1 MVISITPHARDNFND
16 LSTLTIKHANGK
28 IDTPNRLVNRYD
40 LNAKNEIGADIP
52 LTRISKSFMI
62 QESLNPEKLN
72 NVLTKNGYLGEL
84 LNKFHPI
91 QSRIDPDSL
100 TLLYPSLTAESMGH
114 LDSKKKKI
122 EFTRFFCNLANQL
135 GLESI
140 VLPAIDNIIEMDAQV
155 SKHGL
160 QLIPVL
166 ELREETLIFEK
177 QMENCQKIGNQNI
190 PLIALKFAQY
200 PSANKTYDYI
210 MDNFENIHDKQ
221 KQAMMMV
228 DTPRA
233 LYSDKTYNVSAPHYG
248 SFFTADLV
256 VEGYTGG
263 GGGNTNKSVRLFCK
277 NDLVTPK
284 IEPRD
289 NKFDVQ
295 TEKQVFSNDPKLE
308 ELFEKMAT
316 HNLTE
321 DDWKNNRPKYLSRV
335 HENVQTRSEFQNLHD
350 NIESNSTKDYLGE
363 KHDMNSVVR
372 KHLEPRFQTK
382 LD

>member
-28 IDTPNRLVNRYD
+28 IDTPNRIVNRYD

-114 LDSKKKKI
+114 LDSRKKKI

-140 VLPAIDNIIEMDAQV
+140 VLPVIDNIIEMDAQV

-200 PSANKTYDYI
+200 PSANKTYDYV

-284 IEPRD
+284 IEPRG
-289 NKFDVQ
+289 NKFDAEQ
-295 TEKQVFSNDPKLE
+295 EKQIFSNDPKLE
-308 ELFEKMAT
+308 KLFEKMAT